1 MDHSSLVT
9 CHSSLLFGFLFASP
23 LSALLATAGAFAA
36 AVSIPIIIHLLNRKR
51 FRVVTWAAMRFLL
64 AAQRKNARKLRLE
77 QLLLLAVRT
86 VMVALLVL
94 AMASVMPWVDLW
106 VWPRL
111 FPNGTAFGQTV
122 GQLRTHKI
130 IVVDGSFSMGAK
142 VGEGTCFDR
151 ARAAAE
157 QVVQESPRG
166 DSFSVLLMAAP
177 PRRVVG
183 EPSEDPRKVAA
194 EIKNLHLPHG
204 NADVLATLN
213 AVENLLRQSP
223 GKFQEREVYFITD
236 LQKSTWDVG
245 AGGSGKE
252 PPSQSSFAAVIQ
264 KIQGRARTIF
274 LDVGQDTPGNLA
286 VTNLVLG
293 ASPATPAGET
303 PIIATVHNFGPDT
316 RDQVRAELVVG
327 KARATPADSPFELRV
342 AQQRVEKIGRGTNTV
357 TFAYKFPGPGEY
369 VVQVRIEN
377 DALDLDDVR
386 SAVVSVRST
395 LPVMLVNGKQVEGR
409 PTGVRLADEATEW
422 LRLALNPYDT
432 PGPHGNIIARPKV
445 VSENEFN
452 DAGAGDLTP
461 FDCVFLCDVK
471 QFTPAEVRR
480 LETHLRR
487 GGGAVFCLGPR
498 VDFGAYNDLLYKNG
512 TGVLPARLIGPEE
525 AARDTYYHLSY
536 DDAAL
541 LQPPLDAFAGSDD
554 RLGLLLPQFWHYVR
568 AELPPAAKGARKVLS
583 FVPPPDR
590 DAKSTE
596 VLQKFKKMRVND
608 PAVLEWQPPFP
619 PGREDG
625 PPHPA
630 RMRGRVILVTAPVNA
645 DWSTL
650 PPAPCFVPLMNEVL
664 NFAVSGRLREQ
675 ALTVGDP
682 LEEFLPTAGS
692 GLEVALH
699 TPDGRAETLQ
709 TEAYDDASV
718 FHWGDTDQSGLYRA
732 TVGHDPQE
740 HFFAVN
746 VPTATDRE
754 SASESDLARISA
766 DDLHKIFADWDFQV
780 VTDLHS
786 ASHTGGPALAAADAP
801 PARSPGAVF
810 ARWML
815 LGMLGLGLLEVV
827 LAWVFGHYSAVAGAP
842 GGPPARGRLLPG
854 VTAALAAVAAVAL
867 GGVLFQAVW
876 SGDFLSFLPDWARR
890 GLESTLGIPA
900 PAAGEGSRWRLDFN
914 SYLWDAAAD
923 PWLAGLLAVA
933 AGALVVWVYTRE
945 GRTAGTAYRILLAG
959 LRLCFV
965 LLALA
970 VLLPQLRLW
979 FERQAWP
986 DVAIILD
993 DSASMSTVD
1002 RYQDPRVQA
1011 AAQQLA
1017 ADAGLS
1023 TPERL
1028 ALAQALVA
1036 SPKNDWITQLLTQR
1050 KVKVHVYHCSGRAH
1064 RIADVSAP
1072 DEVPHAL
1079 EQVRDLKAE
1088 PRHDSSQLGTAVR
1101 QVVNDFRGSSLA
1113 AVVMLTDGVTT
1124 EGEDLV
1130 KVSHY
1135 ASQYGVPLYF
1145 VGIGDEHEERDIALH
1160 DLQVEESVYVND
1172 TVVFELRLTGH
1183 GYPDKTVRVD
1193 LYEKGKE
1200 QENESLD
1207 HADVIIDPLGKPVK
1221 VRLKDR
1227 PKAVGEKRYVIKTKV
1242 QEGEV
1247 TADNNKIER
1256 SVDVQDTRLFKVLFV
1271 EGYPRY
1277 EFRFVKTLLERESAR
1292 KGNKTIDLKVLL
1304 LDADPDYP
1312 AEDRSAIAEFPLK
1325 TDLNK
1330 YDVVLL
1336 GDVDPKHPKMGDKN
1350 VQALAD
1356 FVKERGGGLLM
1367 ISGERYSPWVWRNT
1381 PLADV
1386 LPIEVLNNQPPE
1398 EPEGGRT
1405 EGFRPELTP
1414 MGRLHPIFRFNP
1426 DEQANEEVWNH
1437 LRELYWYAEGY
1448 RVKPAAEVLAFRRGG
1463 GGEQAPGR
1471 AAVEGHPLVVQQF
1484 VGAGRCMFFGFC
1496 ETWRWRYREDELRFN
1511 QFWIQTV
1518 RYLARSRLGRVELRL
1533 DRQTPYRR
1541 GEPIKVTVRF
1551 PDDAPPPGPETEVK
1565 VVVERRPPRQPG
1577 QGEDQARNVA
1587 PIEVQTLTLGRIE
1600 GSRSTFEGLLTRT
1613 PEGEYQV
1620 WLSAPTV
1627 NGPKPRAEGRVLAPP
1642 GEMELLRMNQAD
1654 LERAAEESHGRF
1666 YSVADAAR
1674 LLGELPA
1681 GTRVTLNSQGPPLVL
1696 WNQFAVFLLA
1706 LFFLTAEWVL
1716 RKRKHLL

>member
-1 MDHSSLVT
+1 MNHAA
-9 CHSSLLFGFLFASP
+9 LFGFLFASP

-86 VMVALLVL
+86 LVVALLVL
-94 AMASVMPWVDLW
+94 AMACVMPWVDLW

-130 IVVDGSFSMGAK
+130 LVVDGSFSMGTK

-151 ARAAAE
+151 ARAVAE

-194 EIKNLHLPHG
+194 EIKNLRLPHG

-245 AGGSGKE
+245 AGGGGKE
-252 PPSQSSFAAVIQ
+252 PPSQSSFAAVVQ
-264 KIQGRARTIF
+264 KIQSRARTIF
-274 LDVGQDTPGNLA
+274 LDVGQDAPGNLA
-286 VTNLVLG
+286 VTNLTLG
-293 ASPATPAGET
+293 ASPATPAALT
-303 PIIATVHNFGPDT
+303 PIIATVQNFGPDT
-316 RDQVRAELVVG
+316 RDRVRAELLVG
-327 KARATPADSPFELRV
+327 KARATAADPPFELRV
-342 AQQRVEKIGRGTNTV
+342 VHQESVERINRGVNTV
-357 TFAYKFPGPGEY
+357 TFAYKFPAPGDY

-395 LPVMLVNGKQVEGR
+395 LPVMLVNGKLVEGR

-432 PGPHGNIIARPKV
+432 PGPHGNVIARPKV

-512 TGVLPARLIGPEE
+512 AGILPARLLGRQDAPPNIF
-525 AARDTYYHLSY
+525 YYLGADSTS
-536 DDAAL
+536 L
-541 LQPPLDAFAGSDD
+541 GLPPLLAFSDTQD
-554 RLGLLLPQFWHYVR
+554 NGGLQRPRFWKYVR
-568 AELPPAAKGARKVLS
+568 AELPPSAKGARKVLS
-583 FVPPPDR
+583 FVPESTVTRKPGEAAPDV
-590 DAKSTE
+590 KG
-596 VLQKFKKMRVND
+596 LQGTD
-608 PAVLEWQPPFP
+608 PAVVEWQPPFP
-619 PGREDG
+619 PAREDG

-630 RMRGRVILVTAPVNA
+630 RMRGRVILFTSPVNA

-650 PPAPCFVPLMNEVL
+650 PPDPCFVPLMNEVL

-718 FHWGDTDQSGLYRA
+718 FHWADTDESGLYRA
-732 TVGHDPQE
+732 TIGHDPQE

-746 VPTATDRE
+746 VPVATDGQ
-754 SASESDLARISA
+754 SASESDLTRISA
-766 DDLHKIFADWDFQV
+766 DELHKDYADWDFQV
-780 VTDLHS
+780 VTDVHS
-786 ASHTGGPALAAADAP
+786 ASHTGGPAASAADAP
-801 PARSPGAVF
+801 PARSPGTVF
-810 ARWML
+810 ARWLL
-815 LGMLGLGLLEVV
+815 LGMLVLGLLEVV

-842 GGPPARGRLLPG
+842 GGPPAHGRLLPG
-854 VTAALAAVAAVAL
+854 VVAAVAAVAAVVL
-867 GGVLFQAVW
+867 GGVLFQAAW
-876 SGDFLSFLPDWARR
+876 SGDFLSFFPDWARR

-900 PAAGEGSRWRLDFN
+900 PAPGEGSRWRLEFG

-923 PWLAGLLAVA
+923 PWLAGLLAVG
-933 AGALVVWVYTRE
+933 AGALVVWVYSRE
-945 GRTAGTAYRILLAG
+945 GRTAGTAYRVLLGG

-1011 AAQQLA
+1011 AADQLA

-1023 TPERL
+1023 TAERL

-1064 RIADVSAP
+1064 RIADVTAP

-1079 EQVRDLKAE
+1079 DQVRELKAE

-1145 VGIGDEHEERDIALH
+1145 VGIGDDHEQRDIILH
-1160 DLQVEESVYVND
+1160 DLQAEDSVYVND
-1172 TVVFELRLTGH
+1172 QVVFELRLTGH
-1183 GYPDKTVRVD
+1183 GYPGKTVDVD

-1200 QENESLD
+1200 QDRDRLD
-1207 HADVIIDPLGKPVK
+1207 QAHVMIDSQGKPVK

-1227 PKAVGEKRYVIKTKV
+1227 PKVVGEKHYVIKTKPLPD
-1242 QEGEV
+1242 EV
-1247 TADNNKIER
+1247 TAENNKLER

-1304 LDADPDYP
+1304 LDADPDY
-1312 AEDRSAIAEFPLK
+1312 ATEDRSAIAEFPLK
-1325 TDLNK
+1325 SDLNK
-1330 YDVVLL
+1330 YDVILL

-1367 ISGERYSPWVWRNT
+1367 IAGERHSPWVWRNT

-1386 LPIEVLNNQPPE
+1386 LPIEVVNNQPPE
-1398 EPEGGRT
+1398 EPECGRT
-1405 EGFRPELTP
+1405 EGYRPELTP
-1414 MGRLHPIFRFNP
+1414 MGRMHPIFRFNP
-1426 DEQANEEVWNH
+1426 DEQGNDEVWNH

-1448 RVKPAAEVLAFRRGG
+1448 RVKPAAEVLAVHPRLHGDK
-1463 GGEQAPGR
+1463 APAR

-1577 QGEDQARNVA
+1577 QAEDQARNVA
-1587 PIEVQTLTLGRIE
+1587 PIEVQTVQLGRVE

-1627 NGPKPRAEGRVLAPP
+1627 TGPKPRAEGRVLAPP
-1642 GEMELLRMNQAD
+1642 GEMELLRMNQPD

-1666 YSVADAAR
+1666 YSVAEAGR

-1706 LFFLTAEWVL
+1706 VFFLTAEWVL